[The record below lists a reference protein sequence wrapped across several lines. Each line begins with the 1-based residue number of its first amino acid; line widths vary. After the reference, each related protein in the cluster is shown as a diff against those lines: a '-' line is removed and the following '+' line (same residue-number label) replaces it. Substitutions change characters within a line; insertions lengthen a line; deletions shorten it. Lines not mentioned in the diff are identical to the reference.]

1 MTRFST
7 DVQPGEQA
15 AAAAGPPDHERTT
28 GGSADAVYCLVNK
41 PCSQQ
46 IGAGRA
52 PCGEWARF
60 LRPVLRA
67 KPECL
72 PKPAQGVLT
81 STMVWGGFA

>member
-46 IGAGRA
+46 MGAGRA
-52 PCGEWARF
+52 P
-60 LRPVLRA
+60 
-67 KPECL
+67 
-72 PKPAQGVLT
+72 
-81 STMVWGGFA
+81 